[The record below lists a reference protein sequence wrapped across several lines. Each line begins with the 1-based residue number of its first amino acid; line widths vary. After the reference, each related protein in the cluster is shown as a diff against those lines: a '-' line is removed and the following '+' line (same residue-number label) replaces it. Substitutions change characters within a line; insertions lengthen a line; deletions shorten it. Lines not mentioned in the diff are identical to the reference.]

1 ILYFIR
7 DEVKKDPDFIA
18 THLNDICASIQ
29 HVIVEILVRKVLFA
43 AQFHGITHIGIAG
56 GVAANSGLRSRLTE
70 TGKEQGWNLYFPAM
84 QYCTDNAGM
93 IAMAGY
99 FQFIDGHYSP
109 LDTKPFVRG
118 ME

>member
-1 ILYFIR
+1 KDTAFI
-7 DEVKKDPDFIA
+7 E

-29 HVIVEILVRKVLFA
+29 HVIVEILVRKVSLA
-43 AQFHGITHIGIAG
+43 AQLHNISHIGIAG
-56 GVAANSGLRSRLTE
+56 GVAANSGLRTRLTE
-70 TGKEQGWNLYFPAM
+70 TGKELGWNLYFPAM

-99 FQFIDGHYSP
+99 FQLIDGHFSP